1 MLKPWYCASLL
12 AFEAH
17 DVMRLRTMKIAGG
30 GTDALLEVHLMITE
44 KIGATVEA
52 LSSIMFGGTP
62 MSVIERYREHV
73 AVNAYRLAGDLNGPI
88 SCQSVR
94 HRGGLRVAHTV
105 STARQARCWSVDA
118 ATLPDGEEAILVIT
132 ER

>member
-30 GTDALLEVHLMITE
+30 GTDAFLEVHLMITE

-73 AVNAYRLAGDLNGPI
+73 AVNAYRLA
-88 SCQSVR
+88 
-94 HRGGLRVAHTV
+94 
-105 STARQARCWSVDA
+105 
-118 ATLPDGEEAILVIT
+118 AT
-132 ER
+132 